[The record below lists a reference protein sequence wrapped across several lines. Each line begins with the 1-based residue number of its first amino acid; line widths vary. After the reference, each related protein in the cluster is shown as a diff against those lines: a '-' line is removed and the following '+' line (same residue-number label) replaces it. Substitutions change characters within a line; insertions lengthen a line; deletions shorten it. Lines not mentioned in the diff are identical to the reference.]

1 MISCWKDFLVLW
13 ISLFFHLCSPFC
25 FTTVQWVEFSKLN
38 SLAKWLKV
46 KDQMFFSKILLDLE
60 MPKFKSV
67 NWLIF
72 WKIHK
77 NIKLSELKY
86 QKVHFLQVLLVLV
99 KLCWQKHVPDKLKFL
114 SFHVVAHNSFN
125 YMLVWEQPEFVIF
138 SKMLRSKL
146 QQLFLL
152 MKSTLLVVK
161 DKINLV
167 VQMTKELIH

>member
-1 MISCWKDFLVLW
+1 
-13 ISLFFHLCSPFC
+13 
-25 FTTVQWVEFSKLN
+25 
-38 SLAKWLKV
+38 
-46 KDQMFFSKILLDLE
+46 MFFSKILLDLE

-72 WKIHK
+72 LKIHK

-86 QKVHFLQVLLVLV
+86 QKAHFLQVLQVLV

-114 SFHVVAHNSFN
+114 SFHAVAHNSFS

-138 SKMLRSKL
+138 SKTLRNKL
-146 QQLFLL
+146 QQSFLL
-152 MKSTLLVVK
+152 MKLTLLVVK

-167 VQMTKELIH
+167 VQMIKEPIH